1 MRAVNII
8 TTEMTTS
15 VAESMPSPSTARL
28 PAKAPTVIFAAES
41 TALPTVLIQEVLT
54 STLLRAA
61 LSSIAISQRGL
72 KKTGISPFRPFEVNI
87 ATICHSDT
95 VHHFLPRIR
104 MTNVRIFRQIPS
116 PVAAGKATTG
126 RKRKKNAK
134 NRGKRVRSSSV
145 RVSVRAF
152 LYLARS
158 CTTNTHHGNTPAIVP
173 KTLLRHDR
181 KKRVS
186 PNSGCNRDTSA

>member
-1 MRAVNII
+1 MLSDGTMII
-8 TTEMTTS
+8 I
-15 VAESMPSPSTARL
+15 
-28 PAKAPTVIFAAES
+28 IFAAII
-41 TALPTVLIQEVLT
+41 LIPTIVVFIVL
-54 STLLRAA
+54 
-61 LSSIAISQRGL
+61 
-72 KKTGISPFRPFEVNI
+72 GICKN
-87 ATICHSDT
+87 
-95 VHHFLPRIR
+95 
-104 MTNVRIFRQIPS
+104 
-116 PVAAGKATTG
+116 G

-158 CTTNTHHGNTPAIVP
+158 CTTNTHHGNTPAVVP